1 MALCKEFE
9 EECCVSL
16 AQTIEWHVREAGEAW
31 AAGNQAWWKIL
42 TFSSCFILR
51 TC

>member
-1 MALCKEFE
+1 MALCEEFE

-16 AQTIEWHVREAGEAW
+16 AQTIEQHVREAVES
-31 AAGNQAWWKIL
+31 L
-42 TFSSCFILR
+42 TFISFFVRR

>member
-1 MALCKEFE
+1 MVLCEEFE

-16 AQTIEWHVREAGEAW
+16 AETIELRVRKAVESH
-31 AAGNQAWWKIL
+31 
-42 TFSSCFILR
+42 TFSFFFVRR

>member
-1 MALCKEFE
+1 MVLCEEFE

-16 AQTIEWHVREAGEAW
+16 AQTIERHVRTAVET
-31 AAGNQAWWKIL
+31 L
-42 TFSSCFILR
+42 TFSSFFIRR

>member
-1 MALCKEFE
+1 MALCEEFE

-16 AQTIEWHVREAGEAW
+16 AQTIERHVRKAVER
-31 AAGNQAWWKIL
+31 L
-42 TFSSCFILR
+42 TLSSFFVRR